1 MPLHKESG
9 LIVNEIA
16 KIHAEVPTN
25 SEHSIYCPQTQ
36 LRIPLGLNGIFSH
49 FHTRKPIISEIDTC
63 EAIFLTPDSDNW
75 DPYSDHYSRN
85 EDAMVDWEGNV
96 IEAPS
101 LDQPI
106 TSFNLENELDSII
119 EASISST
126 FIPDTNPNGKVNS
139 KFWTT

>member
-1 MPLHKESG
+1 
-9 LIVNEIA
+9 
-16 KIHAEVPTN
+16 
-25 SEHSIYCPQTQ
+25 
-36 LRIPLGLNGIFSH
+36 
-49 FHTRKPIISEIDTC
+49 
-63 EAIFLTPDSDNW
+63 
-75 DPYSDHYSRN
+75 
-85 EDAMVDWEGNV
+85 MVDWEGNV